1 MNAYYF
7 ITLFII
13 LVITVTSF
21 TIRTKENFQT
31 QQPLA
36 PTRVVESPPL
46 RVVESPP
53 LRVVESPV
61 QQKNIDNT
69 LQAYTYPSDTL
80 LFPSPGQIAS
90 FNSLPYQ
97 DPSAERANF
106 QRILNVQT
114 TLQGFL
120 DQEASNISDLSDPA
134 IVLPLTTARGDLTR
148 LRNEV
153 MVLRRNPGINSTL
166 TQGDVDE
173 IEANLAYLQ
182 RMWRLNVYNDVNGV
196 EGFQVEG
203 FDVTSNRA
211 SLNDLEN
218 LIARINST
226 NLLLSS
232 SGTNDPVV
240 QRRIARLN
248 EVKNSVNDIIAD
260 VQSGRRSESN
270 IPIKRDIY
278 LNFLRTID
286 NTNSPLTNLIDTSG
300 LPSGLSDLFPSYS
313 YGDVSGANN
322 SKNLFQYYAD
332 LLLRGLSWDV
342 NISFTGDNEVE
353 VSKSLANQF
362 SSILSQSYLQSQPPP
377 MYSGLTDDRGE
388 FASIITD
395 LQTGGSKPPKPTVT
409 SPPGTTTPGTTT
421 PGTTTAPKSTAP
433 VKFDWHERAN
443 FICDSIKK
451 REMNPDDFGCLKPD
465 QYVSENF
472 SWRGYAKM
480 ICNRLATSY
489 DSGLPELCGC
499 PDASWKGWRP

>member
-7 ITLFII
+7 IILFII
-13 LVITVTSF
+13 LVVTLTTF
-21 TIRTKENFQT
+21 TIQKKENFQT
-31 QQPLA
+31 QESLA
-36 PTRVVESPPL
+36 PRL
-46 RVVESPP
+46 RVVD
-53 LRVVESPV
+53 SPV
-61 QQKNIDNT
+61 QQRNVDDT

-97 DPSAERANF
+97 DPSLERAKF
-106 QRILNVQT
+106 QRILSVQT

-120 DQEASNISDLSDPA
+120 DQEASQISDLSDPA

-166 TQGDVDE
+166 TQNDVDE

-182 RMWRLNVYNDVNGV
+182 RMWRLNVYNEVNDI

-211 SLNDLEN
+211 SLNDLED
-218 LIARINST
+218 LIGKINSSV
-226 NLLLSS
+226 LVLSS

-240 QRRIARLN
+240 QRRITLLN
-248 EVKNSVNDIIAD
+248 EVKSSVNNIITD
-260 VQSGRRSESN
+260 VQSGRKSESE
-270 IPIKRDIY
+270 IPIKRDAY
-278 LNFLRTID
+278 LSFLRTIKD
-286 NTNSPLTNLIDTSG
+286 TNSPLPKLLDTSG
-300 LPSGLSDLFPSYS
+300 LPSGLSDLFPQ
-313 YGDVSGANN
+313 DISG
-322 SKNLFQYYAD
+322 SNLLKYYAD
-332 LLLRGLSWDV
+332 MLLKGLSWDI
-342 NISFTGDNEVE
+342 NLSYTGNNEVE
-353 VSKSLANQF
+353 LSKSLANQF
-362 SSILSQSYLQSQPPP
+362 SSILSQSYLQNPPP
-377 MYSGLTDDRGE
+377 MYSGLVDDRGE
-388 FASIITD
+388 FASVITD
-395 LQTGGSKPPKPTVT
+395 LQNGTNPPKLKQSIPTPIAPPKPI
-409 SPPGTTTPGTTT
+409 TTTST
-421 PGTTTAPKSTAP
+421 PKSTAP

-443 FICDSIKK
+443 FICESIKK
-451 REMNPDDFGCLKPD
+451 REMNPDDFGCLKPE

-499 PDASWKGWRP
+499 PDASWKGWRA

>member
-13 LVITVTSF
+13 LVVITTTF
-21 TIRTKENFQT
+21 TIQKKENFQT
-31 QQPLA
+31 QEPLA
-36 PTRVVESPPL
+36 PTL
-46 RVVESPP
+46 RVVD
-53 LRVVESPV
+53 SPV
-61 QQKNIDNT
+61 KQKNVEDT

-97 DPSAERANF
+97 DPSLERANF
-106 QRILNVQT
+106 QRILSVQT

-120 DQEASNISDLSDPA
+120 DQEASKISDLSDPA

-166 TQGDVDE
+166 TQNDVDE

-182 RMWRLNVYNDVNGV
+182 RMWRLNVYNDVNNL
-196 EGFQVEG
+196 EGFRVEG
-203 FDVTSNRA
+203 FDVTTNRA

-226 NLLLSS
+226 ILVLSS

-240 QRRIARLN
+240 QRRITLLN
-248 EVKNSVNDIIAD
+248 EVKISVNNIITE
-260 VQSGRRSESN
+260 VQSGRKSESE
-270 IPIKRDIY
+270 IPIRRDAY
-278 LNFLRTID
+278 LSFLRTID
-286 NTNSPLTNLIDTSG
+286 NTNSALPNLIDTSS
-300 LPSGLSDLFPSYS
+300 LPSGLSNLFPQ
-313 YGDVSGANN
+313 DVSGV
-322 SKNLFQYYAD
+322 NLFKYYSD
-332 LLLRGLSWDV
+332 MLLKGLSWDI
-342 NISFTGDNEVE
+342 NLSYTADNEVE
-353 VSKSLANQF
+353 VSKSLANQL
-362 SSILSQSYLQSQPPP
+362 SSILSQSYLDQGISIGRPVSIGPVYTGP
-377 MYSGLTDDRGE
+377 VDNRGE
-388 FASIITD
+388 FASVISD
-395 LQTGGSKPPKPTVT
+395 LQNRGNKPPT
-409 SPPGTTTPGTTT
+409 SKIPPSSTTPSSTT
-421 PGTTTAPKSTAP
+421 PSTISSNPKSIAP

-443 FICDSIKK
+443 FICESIKK
-451 REMNPDDFGCLKPD
+451 REMNPDDFGCLKPE

-499 PDASWKGWRP
+499 PDASWKGWRA

>member
-13 LVITVTSF
+13 LLITVTSF

-31 QQPLA
+31 QKPLS
-36 PTRVVESPPL
+36 PT
-46 RVVESPP
+46 

-61 QQKNIDNT
+61 QQKNVDDT

-97 DPSAERANF
+97 DPSLERAKF

-120 DQEASNISDLSDPA
+120 DQEASKISDLSDPA

-148 LRNEV
+148 LRNEI

-166 TQGDVDE
+166 TQNDVDE

-182 RMWRLNVYNDVNGV
+182 RMWRLNVYNDVNDI
-196 EGFQVEG
+196 EG
-203 FDVTSNRA
+203 FDVTTNRA

-218 LIARINST
+218 LITRINST
-226 NLLLSS
+226 ILVLSS

-240 QRRIARLN
+240 QRRITLLN
-248 EVKNSVNDIIAD
+248 EVKNSVSSIIAD
-260 VQSGRRSESN
+260 VQSGRKSESE
-270 IPIKRDIY
+270 IPIKRDAY
-278 LNFLRTID
+278 LSFLRTID
-286 NTNSPLTNLIDTSG
+286 NTNSALPNLIDTSG
-300 LPSGLSDLFPSYS
+300 LPSGLSDLFPQ
-313 YGDVSGANN
+313 DISGV
-322 SKNLFQYYAD
+322 NLFKYYAD
-332 LLLRGLSWDV
+332 MLLKGLSWDI
-342 NISFTGDNEVE
+342 NLSYTGDNEVE

-362 SSILSQSYLQSQPPP
+362 SSILSQSYLQGAAP
-377 MYSGLTDDRGE
+377 MYSGLVDDRGE
-388 FASIITD
+388 FASVITD
-395 LQTGGSKPPKPTVT
+395 LQTGRNKPPSSNTPPSSTPPSNTPPSNTPPSKTPSSST
-409 SPPGTTTPGTTT
+409 S
-421 PGTTTAPKSTAP
+421 ANPKSTAP

-443 FICDSIKK
+443 FICESIKK
-451 REMNPDDFGCLKPD
+451 REMNPEDFGCLKSEE
-465 QYVSENF
+465 YVSENF

>member
-13 LVITVTSF
+13 LVVTVTSF

-36 PTRVVESPPL
+36 PTRVVESPT
-46 RVVESPP
+46 

-61 QQKNIDNT
+61 QQRNVDDT

-97 DPSAERANF
+97 DPSSERAKF

-120 DQEASNISDLSDPA
+120 DQEASRISDLSDPA

-182 RMWRLNVYNDVNGV
+182 RMWRLNVYNDVNDI
-196 EGFQVEG
+196 EGFRVEG

-218 LIARINST
+218 LITRINST
-226 NLLLSS
+226 LLVLSS
-232 SGTNDPVV
+232 SGTNDPVI
-240 QRRIARLN
+240 QRRITRLN
-248 EVKNSVNDIIAD
+248 EVKTNVSSIIAD
-260 VQSGRRSESN
+260 VQSGGRSESE

-286 NTNSPLTNLIDTSG
+286 NTNSPLTNLMDRSG
-300 LPSGLSDLFPSYS
+300 LPTTLSDLFPAYS
-313 YGDVSGANN
+313 SGDVSGANL
-322 SKNLFQYYAD
+322 SKYLFEKYAD
-332 LLLRGLSWDV
+332 ILLKGLSWDV
-342 NISFTGDNEVE
+342 NISYTGDNEVE

-362 SSILSQSYLQSQPPP
+362 SSILSKSYLDKGIQNGRDQYIQPIYTGPI
-377 MYSGLTDDRGE
+377 DNRGE
-388 FASIITD
+388 FAKKITD
-395 LQTGGSKPPKPTVT
+395 LQNGGTK
-409 SPPGTTTPGTTT
+409 SPPTPTTTTTNPSPTT

-443 FICDSIKK
+443 FICESIKK
-451 REMNPDDFGCLKPD
+451 REMNPEEFGCLKSEE
-465 QYVSENF
+465 YVSENF

-499 PDASWKGWRP
+499 PESSWKGWRP

>member
-13 LVITVTSF
+13 LVVTVTSF

-31 QQPLA
+31 EEPLA

-46 RVVESPP
+46 RVVESP
-53 LRVVESPV
+53 V
-61 QQKNIDNT
+61 QQRNVDDT

-97 DPSAERANF
+97 DPSSERANF
-106 QRILNVQT
+106 QRILSVQT

-120 DQEASNISDLSDPA
+120 DQEASRISDLSDPA

-196 EGFQVEG
+196 EGFRVEG
-203 FDVTSNRA
+203 FDVTTNRA
-211 SLNDLEN
+211 SLNDLQT
-218 LIARINST
+218 LITRINST
-226 NLLLSS
+226 TLILSS

-240 QRRIARLN
+240 RARITALN
-248 EVKNSVNDIIAD
+248 EVKNNVNNIITD
-260 VQSGRRSESN
+260 VQSGGRSESE
-270 IPIKRDIY
+270 IPITRDAY
-278 LNFLRTID
+278 LNFLRTVD
-286 NTNSPLTNLIDTSG
+286 NTNSPLTNLMDRSG
-300 LPSGLSDLFPSYS
+300 LPTTLSDLFPTYS
-313 YGDVSGANN
+313 SGDVSGANL
-322 SKNLFQYYAD
+322 SKYLFQKYAD
-332 LLLRGLSWDV
+332 ILLKGLSWDV
-342 NISFTGDNEVE
+342 NISYTGDNEVE
-353 VSKSLANQF
+353 VSKSLANQL
-362 SSILSQSYLQSQPPP
+362 SSILSKSYLDQSIIGRPVYTGPVYTGP
-377 MYSGLTDDRGE
+377 IDNRGE
-388 FASIITD
+388 FAKKITD
-395 LQTGGSKPPKPTVT
+395 LQNGGTKSPTTTTTNPPPTT
-409 SPPGTTTPGTTT
+409 TTDTTTP
-421 PGTTTAPKSTAP
+421 TAPKSTAP

-443 FICDSIKK
+443 FICESIKK
-451 REMNPDDFGCLKPD
+451 REMNPEDFGCLKSEE
-465 QYVSENF
+465 YVSENF

>member
-13 LVITVTSF
+13 LVVTVTSF

-31 QQPLA
+31 EEPLA

-46 RVVESPP
+46 RVVESPVKQ
-53 LRVVESPV
+53 RNV
-61 QQKNIDNT
+61 DDT

-97 DPSAERANF
+97 DPSSERANF
-106 QRILNVQT
+106 QRILSVQT

-120 DQEASNISDLSDPA
+120 DQEASRISDISDPA

-166 TQGDVDE
+166 TQGDVDG

-182 RMWRLNVYNDVNGV
+182 RMWRLNVYNDVNDV

-218 LIARINST
+218 LISRINST

-232 SGTNDPVV
+232 SGTNDPVI
-240 QRRIARLN
+240 QRRISLLN
-248 EVKNSVNDIIAD
+248 EVKNNINDIIAD

-278 LNFLRTID
+278 LNFLRNID
-286 NTNSPLTNLIDTSG
+286 NTNSPLGNLIDTSG
-300 LPSGLSDLFPSYS
+300 LPSGLSDLFSGYS

-332 LLLRGLSWDV
+332 LLLKGISWDV
-342 NISFTGDNEVE
+342 NISYTGDNEVE

-362 SSILSQSYLQSQPPP
+362 SSILSQSYLDKGISFGRPVYTGPI
-377 MYSGLTDDRGE
+377 DNRGE
-388 FASIITD
+388 FAKKITD
-395 LQTGGSKPPKPTVT
+395 LQNGGTKSPTTTTTNPPP
-409 SPPGTTTPGTTT
+409 TTPGTTT
-421 PGTTTAPKSTAP
+421 PTVPKSTAP

-443 FICDSIKK
+443 FICESIKK
-451 REMNPDDFGCLKPD
+451 REMNPEDFGCLKSEE
-465 QYVSENF
+465 YVSENF